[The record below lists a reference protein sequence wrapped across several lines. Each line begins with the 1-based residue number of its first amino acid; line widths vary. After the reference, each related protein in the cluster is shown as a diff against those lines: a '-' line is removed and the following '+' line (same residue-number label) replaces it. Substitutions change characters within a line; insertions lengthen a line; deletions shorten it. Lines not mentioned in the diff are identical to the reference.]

1 MEFNYG
7 TASTTHHLIDQRV
20 VIVYIF
26 NTTYVRLRSNDTTHE
41 IERKSF
47 FLRLYIVYVHSFTE
61 IKKKSLVHD
70 LCK

>member
-47 FLRLYIVYVHSFTE
+47 FETLHSLCSFTE
-61 IKKKSLVHD
+61 IKKKMLST
-70 LCK
+70 

>member
-47 FLRLYIVYVHSFTE
+47 LRLYIVYVHSFTE
-61 IKKKSLVHD
+61 IKKKMLST
-70 LCK
+70 